1 MSVKE
6 LKSKIFAITK
16 HMNLGRRDADDTAYK
31 LFIDHSYKALIQA
44 WWFVNGGLTN
54 GSALYANEQWKTP
67 DVDSKA
73 LIAIERAVTHYLH
86 MVRQAEPFTDLLS
99 MLHEEILL
107 TGRRGDRLGQFL
119 TPADL
124 AQALSC
130 LVMDD
135 DEIRSMRGVKT
146 IAEPTCGV
154 GSMIL
159 APLAR
164 IAAIDPT
171 KISLMDVLINDI
183 DTLMCKAATVQLLA
197 SSMMHKMPFY
207 KLKVYNCN
215 LILDWSKADT
225 LMLGIIPPNR
235 DSECQ
240 ETLAMLK
247 MFEGL
252 MKEINV
258 N

>member
-1 MSVKE
+1 
-6 LKSKIFAITK
+6 
-16 HMNLGRRDADDTAYK
+16 MNLGRRDSEDTAYK
-31 LFIDHSYKALIQA
+31 LFIEHSYKALIQA
-44 WWFVNGGLTN
+44 WWVVNGGLTN

-86 MVRQAEPFTDLLS
+86 LVRQAEPFTDLLS

-107 TGRRGDRLGQFL
+107 TCRRGDRLGQFL

-164 IAAIDPT
+164 IAAIEPT
-171 KISLMDVLINDI
+171 KISLMDVMINDI

-207 KLKVYNCN
+207 KLKVFNCN
-215 LILDWSKADT
+215 LLLDWSKADT
-225 LMLGIIPPNR
+225 LMLGIIPPFR
-235 DSECQ
+235 DSDCP

-247 MFEGL
+247 AFDEF
-252 MKEINV
+252 MKLLNV
-258 N
+258 RETVTP